1 MDGEW
6 KYLGACEP
14 EPRLNIAWFTLPVQ
28 RAMYVESEVFGKYNG
43 QEEIV
48 YVNESGSGVNVTS
61 HYTRT
66 VPTVVQVIDE
76 NGQPVENAKVE
87 YKIFNYGEFYPVVTL
102 YSDVKGE
109 TSLTLGQGDIFVWAS
124 KGKKLGFGELSVERQ
139 DTLTVV
145 LDKAVGNFLCKF
157 LRFFDS
163 AFHSLYTLGQHYF
176 RTVCL

>member
-1 MDGEW
+1 M
-6 KYLGACEP
+6 
-14 EPRLNIAWFTLPVQ
+14 
-28 RAMYVESEVFGKYNG
+28 ESEVFGKYNG

-61 HYTRT
+61 HYTRI

-109 TSLTLGQGDIFVWAS
+109 TSLTLGQGDIFVLAS
-124 KGKKLGFGELSVERQ
+124 KGKKLGFGELSVERPGYT
-139 DTLTVV
+139 DRR
-145 LDKAVGNFLCKF
+145 VG
-157 LRFFDS
+157 
-163 AFHSLYTLGQHYF
+163 
-176 RTVCL
+176 